1 MYFFVAILESM
12 NQKEF
17 TEAMCEFNHY
27 CVNEFNQLKSKRN
40 EYVKGV
46 KKKKSKKAREQ
57 KAQIIFMDF
66 SVFYFTIQK
75 LQHKIVDDLDDKPI
89 TGQEPTI
96 ENLKTVVE
104 TSATKILNYC
114 LDLDT
119 PPKCWK
125 DYHGNDVGKLAYK
138 IGEDCKKFRHLYD
151 RYIEFKNAESD
162 DDDDPAYY
170 SDDTHNYFNLPDFSN
185 RDDGMVRLSCLRLV
199 RLLRIM
205 GLDDNDNIS
214 EFWKERRADLMLDYI
229 KKLYRGLQLDWFHWT
244 YRYKRLA
251 MRLKNNENF
260 TYENYM
266 DKIAIGEEITGVK
279 DDIYVC
285 NYHTIFGM
293 PNPLP
298 NGFAD

>member
-1 MYFFVAILESM
+1 MD
-12 NQKEF
+12 QKEF
-17 TEAMCEFNHY
+17 TDTMCEFNHY
-27 CVNEFNQLKSKRN
+27 CVNEFNELKSKRN
-40 EYVKGV
+40 EYVKGC
-46 KKKKSKKAREQ
+46 KKKKSKKAKEQ

-75 LQHKIVDDLDDKPI
+75 LQHKIKDDLYDKPVSAE
-89 TGQEPTI
+89 EPTI
-96 ENLKTVVE
+96 ENLKTIIE
-104 TSATKILNYC
+104 TAATKILNYC

-125 DYHGNDVGKLAYK
+125 DYHGKDVGKIAYK
-138 IGEDCKKFRHLYD
+138 IGEDCKKFRQLYD
-151 RYIEFKNAESD
+151 RYMEFKNAESD
-162 DDDDPAYY
+162 DDDPPPYF

-205 GLDDNDNIS
+205 GLDDNDNLS

-229 KKLYRGLQLDWFHWT
+229 KKIYRGLQLDWFHWT
-244 YRYKRLA
+244 CRYKRLA
-251 MRLKNNENF
+251 MRLKNDENF

-279 DDIYVC
+279 DDIFVC